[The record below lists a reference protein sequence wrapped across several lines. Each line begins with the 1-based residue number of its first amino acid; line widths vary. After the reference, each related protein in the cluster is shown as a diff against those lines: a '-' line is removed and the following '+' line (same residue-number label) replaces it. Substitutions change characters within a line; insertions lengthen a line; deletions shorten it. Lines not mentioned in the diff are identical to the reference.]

1 MYQERLMCFSE
12 NDQITITEHSRNT
25 DLHTNLPYSNGSVMY
40 PSLYPQME
48 NKNINSNI
56 SRKSNVQEVWHIKM

>member
-1 MYQERLMCFSE
+1 MYQERLMCFTESDE
-12 NDQITITEHSRNT
+12 ITISEHSRNT
-25 DLHTNLPYSNGSVMY
+25 DRHSNLPYNGSVMY

-56 SRKSNVQEVWHIKM
+56 NRRSNVQEVWHIKM